1 MVPGPKPKYHELISL
16 RLEPELRKLL
26 EELAEEEDR
35 TTSQMARILLRDG
48 LATKGKKIKKLEK
61 VGRQ

>member
-1 MVPGPKPKYHELISL
+1 LISL

-35 TTSQMARILLRDG
+35 TTSQMARILLRDA
-48 LATKGKKIKKLEK
+48 LAAKGKKIKKPEK
-61 VGRQ
+61 PNR

>member
-1 MVPGPKPKYHELISL
+1 MVPGPIPKYHELISL

-48 LATKGKKIKKLEK
+48 LAAKGKKIRKLEK